1 MMSYED
7 YITQFVE
14 INGMPNCIK
23 NVKLG
28 TKILQCT
35 YNTIVSKSLLE
46 IGTITHNLYNSSY
59 LINTLSSRNNVICK
73 IKRKG
78 KIYFLN
84 NNHNTFSKPPINT
97 TTCND
102 FAILDQYG
110 NHIDCQL
117 YKHNINTE
125 LNIEIDQFMLCIF
138 KFDDFKYTSELDY
151 TCKNI
156 NSFLMPVL

>member
-1 MMSYED
+1 MLNYED
-7 YITQFVE
+7 YISQFVE
-14 INGMPNCIK
+14 IEGTPKCIK
-23 NVKLG
+23 HIEIG

-59 LINTLSSRNNVICK
+59 LINTLSSRNSVIFK

-84 NNHNTFSKPPINT
+84 NNHGTFAKPPIKT
-97 TTCND
+97 TTSND
-102 FAILDQYG
+102 FSVLDQYG

-117 YKHNINTE
+117 YTHNRDTE
-125 LNIEIDQFMLCIF
+125 LIIQVDPFMLCIF
-138 KFDDFKYTSELDY
+138 KFDDFKYTSEIDY
-151 TCKNI
+151 IYKKLN
-156 NSFLMPVL
+156 